1 MKAFVQEKNFIVKT
15 TFKVIALC
23 SFSALAFILPP
34 HSLVGKWSIKE
45 SDGTRSYIDFTSAGK
60 FSYTN
65 QGKLIH
71 HGNYTLKNDVFSVN
85 DNECGDNYWATY
97 KLTFVGDDSVSFAVV
112 SDTCVGRSQ
121 TVNGGGLKKVNK

>member
-1 MKAFVQEKNFIVKT
+1 MKKLKRILLAPIIISDKNNFNRMKACARQKNFIMKT
-15 TFKVIALC
+15 ALKVIALC
-23 SFSALAFILPP
+23 SFSAMAFILPP
-34 HSLVGKWSIKE
+34 HSLVGKWAVKE

-85 DNECGDNYWATY
+85 DNECGDNYWAT
-97 KLTFVGDDSVSFAVV
+97 
-112 SDTCVGRSQ
+112 
-121 TVNGGGLKKVNK
+121 